1 MEVENNVS
9 KIKPSKQSMIT
20 VNIEGADE
28 SWALKLLDE
37 QRGIDDE
44 HIKVQPQEYLK
55 QDDKNN
61 PPKTINKQF
70 EMSHSDQ
77 IFVASKNEDINGF
90 DAEIL
95 SLSAIEN
102 QKLELAEK
110 KASLSAAQSLSKL
123 NSELLLFRIKALL
136 RFDLLTLFK

>member
-20 VNIEGADE
+20 VNIESADE